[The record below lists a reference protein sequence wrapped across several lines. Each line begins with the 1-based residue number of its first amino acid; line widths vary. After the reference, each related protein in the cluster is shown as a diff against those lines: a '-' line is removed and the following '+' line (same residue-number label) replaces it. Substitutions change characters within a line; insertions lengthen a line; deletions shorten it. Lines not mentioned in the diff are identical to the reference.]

1 MKLETQMLIARNI
14 RTLRTS
20 KCISQTEFAKII
32 GVSRST
38 YASYELGTRT
48 PDAESLFLIAKKFGL
63 NMNIFFECDK
73 YKFLGYLEGCEIID
87 EKLMVLTANYKNLSP
102 FAKGMLIE
110 RSVSLTEW
118 DKMIEANRKALR
130 EKRDKEK

>member
-73 YKFLGYLEGCEIID
+73 YKFLGYLEGCKIID

>member
-20 KCISQTEFAKII
+20 KCISQTEFAKLI

>member
-130 EKRDKEK
+130 EKRDKEE